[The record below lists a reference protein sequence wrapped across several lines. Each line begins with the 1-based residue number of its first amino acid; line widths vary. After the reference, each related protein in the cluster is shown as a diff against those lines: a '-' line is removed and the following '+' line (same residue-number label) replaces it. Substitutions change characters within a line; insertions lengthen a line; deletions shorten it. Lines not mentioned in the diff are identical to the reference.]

1 MIRLYREDSGPGEF
15 LISFVNHHFGILR
28 NLSFIVVGEDPEK
41 VKKYLQHQPFSTIDK
56 IWEKTLLSSR
66 AIEFPLQVAKH
77 MDQIPPV
84 VRSIE
89 EGENAIMEMV
99 EEGYYSGDPFYFRSQ
114 KF

>member
-1 MIRLYREDSGPGEF
+1 MIRLYNKDVGPSEF

-41 VKKYLQHQPFSTIDK
+41 VKRYLHSQPFPTIDK

-66 AIEFPLQVAKH
+66 AMEFPLQLAKQ

-84 VRSIE
+84 VRTIE
-89 EGENAIMEMV
+89 EGERAVMQMV
-99 EEGYYSGDPFYFRSQ
+99 DDGYYSGDPFYFRSQ